1 MVLRWPDPRL
11 SPKKSETTQNKGID
25 VKAILFALAAVA
37 LMFDI
42 SSASAQGC
50 MQSNAGEQIAE
61 GRLALGTF
69 RDAADRPETAY
80 ILTLAVPTCLNASDP
95 DDRVASAKTIH
106 IYSSKDAVHAT
117 IKRFVGKTVLVRGQ
131 PFGAHTAHHH
141 APIVM
146 DISEIDQ
153 Q

>member
-1 MVLRWPDPRL
+1 M
-11 SPKKSETTQNKGID
+11 
-25 VKAILFALAAVA
+25 KAILFALATVA
-37 LMFDI
+37 LLLGA

-50 MQSNAGEQIAE
+50 MKSNEADQILE

-80 ILTLAVPTCLNASDP
+80 ILTLPVPTCLDASDP
-95 DDRVASAKTIH
+95 DERVASAKTVH
-106 IYSSKDAVHAT
+106 IFGSNDKVHAT
-117 IKRFVGKTVLVRGQ
+117 IKRFVGRTVLVRGN
-131 PFGAHTAHHH
+131 PFGAHTVHHH

-146 DISEIDQ
+146 DVTEIDQ

>member
-1 MVLRWPDPRL
+1 M
-11 SPKKSETTQNKGID
+11 
-25 VKAILFALAAVA
+25 KAILFALATLA
-37 LMFDI
+37 LVLGV

-50 MQSNAGEQIAE
+50 MKSNEGEQILE

-80 ILTLAVPTCLNASDP
+80 ILTLPVPTCLDASDP
-95 DDRVASAKTIH
+95 DDRVASAKTVH
-106 IYSSKDAVHAT
+106 IFSSKDKVHAT
-117 IKRFVGKTVLVRGQ
+117 IKRFVGKTVLVRGN